1 MKGGLCSGA
10 YFSIQTIQAQIE
22 VPFLPPVVHT
32 DNKSSDQSHVG
43 EKRSTSGHF
52 VLLVNVTFKLC
63 GEVFLREPPCGL
75 IASHCGNSAHTF
87 LPSLSPISLSVSFS
101 LPQVTSGFKSKS
113 MAAALPPPFLDP
125 LFSISLMEDSELRQL
140 VLEILHNIIDRHDNR
155 AKLRGI
161 RYREHVTLCI
171 DTLF

>member
-1 MKGGLCSGA
+1 MSR
-10 YFSIQTIQAQIE
+10 FPSPT
-22 VPFLPPVVHT
+22 PSP
-32 DNKSSDQSHVG
+32 
-43 EKRSTSGHF
+43 
-52 VLLVNVTFKLC
+52 
-63 GEVFLREPPCGL
+63 
-75 IASHCGNSAHTF
+75 AS
-87 LPSLSPISLSVSFS
+87 P

-161 RYREHVTLCI
+161 RYKVHSSDCI
-171 DTLF
+171 